1 MLTPNDV
8 RHRKFRTY
16 RSLLYGE
23 VYDAEDVDDFL
34 DLVADTH
41 QGFRQG
47 STQSKKGG
55 AMTVEQMADDDYFAL
70 DAVDQTSLKKMLV
83 SPLAYSDYL
92 TGEHKY
98 SSALEFGKAAHS
110 MVLGSGPQVVA
121 KPNLRTKEGKA
132 LRDRLVEQYGADDI
146 VWLSADD
153 VEKVQAMRDMVGD
166 FFTKLD
172 GQPEVAM
179 IAADPDTGLSIK
191 GKADWLPSTP
201 DPDGVLRIRD
211 YKTTVKSPDEFERS
225 CWQYGYHIQ
234 AAFYM
239 RLYRLTMPE
248 YKGPLG
254 FEFVVQEKNP
264 PFDWRVWRFDEH
276 SPIITELAEPKICKA
291 LKQIKSF
298 RDLYPDP
305 LEAMRGYGLSKV
317 PQEIAFPDW
326 RLVQEE
332 EEIESWR

>member
-1 MLTPNDV
+1 
-8 RHRKFRTY
+8 
-16 RSLLYGE
+16 
-23 VYDAEDVDDFL
+23 
-34 DLVADTH
+34 
-41 QGFRQG
+41 
-47 STQSKKGG
+47 
-55 AMTVEQMADDDYFAL
+55 MTVEQMTDDDYFAL

-92 TGEHKY
+92 TGEHGY

-132 LRDRLVEQYGADDI
+132 LRDSLVEQYGADDI

-179 IAADPDTGLSIK
+179 IAADPDTGLLIK

>member
-1 MLTPNDV
+1 
-8 RHRKFRTY
+8 
-16 RSLLYGE
+16 
-23 VYDAEDVDDFL
+23 
-34 DLVADTH
+34 
-41 QGFRQG
+41 
-47 STQSKKGG
+47 
-55 AMTVEQMADDDYFAL
+55 MTVEQMTDDDYFAL

-92 TGEHKY
+92 TGEHGY

-179 IAADPDTGLSIK
+179 IAADPDTGLLIK

-317 PQEIAFPDW
+317 PQEIAFPAW
-326 RLVQEE
+326 RVVQEE

>member
-1 MLTPNDV
+1 
-8 RHRKFRTY
+8 
-16 RSLLYGE
+16 
-23 VYDAEDVDDFL
+23 
-34 DLVADTH
+34 
-41 QGFRQG
+41 
-47 STQSKKGG
+47 
-55 AMTVEQMADDDYFAL
+55 MTVEQMTDDDYFAL

-92 TGEHKY
+92 TGEHGY

-110 MVLGSGPQVVA
+110 MVLGSGPKVVA

-179 IAADPDTGLSIK
+179 IAADPDTGLLIK

>member
-1 MLTPNDV
+1 
-8 RHRKFRTY
+8 
-16 RSLLYGE
+16 
-23 VYDAEDVDDFL
+23 
-34 DLVADTH
+34 
-41 QGFRQG
+41 
-47 STQSKKGG
+47 
-55 AMTVEQMADDDYFAL
+55 MTITSRL
-70 DAVDQTSLKKMLV
+70 DAVDQTALKKYLV

-92 TGEHKY
+92 TGEHGY

-132 LRDRLVEQYGADDI
+132 LRDELVEQYGADDI

-153 VEKVQAMRDMVGD
+153 VEKVEPCGTWLEISSRSWMVSRRWRCRHR
-166 FFTKLD
+166 
-172 GQPEVAM
+172 PP
-179 IAADPDTGLSIK
+179 IPGLSIK

-254 FEFVVQEKNP
+254 FEFIVQEKNP
-264 PFDWRVWRFDEH
+264 PFDWMRYEIQED
-276 SPIITELAEPKICKA
+276 SPIITELAEPKINHA
-291 LKQIKSF
+291 LQGIKWF
-298 RDLYPDP
+298 RDNTEEP
-305 LEAMRGYGLSKV
+305 LEAMRAYGLPKYPKDV
-317 PQEIAFPDW
+317 VFPDW
-326 RLVQEE
+326 KLLEEE

>member
-1 MLTPNDV
+1 
-8 RHRKFRTY
+8 
-16 RSLLYGE
+16 
-23 VYDAEDVDDFL
+23 
-34 DLVADTH
+34 
-41 QGFRQG
+41 
-47 STQSKKGG
+47 
-55 AMTVEQMADDDYFAL
+55 MTVEQMTDDDYFAL

-92 TGEHKY
+92 TGEHGY

-179 IAADPDTGLSIK
+179 IAADPDTGLLIK

-239 RLYRLTMPE
+239 RLYRLAMPE

>member
-1 MLTPNDV
+1 
-8 RHRKFRTY
+8 
-16 RSLLYGE
+16 
-23 VYDAEDVDDFL
+23 
-34 DLVADTH
+34 
-41 QGFRQG
+41 
-47 STQSKKGG
+47 
-55 AMTVEQMADDDYFAL
+55 MTVEQMTDDDYFAL

-92 TGEHKY
+92 TGEHGY

-179 IAADPDTGLSIK
+179 IAADPDTGLLIK

-305 LEAMRGYGLSKV
+305 LEAMRGYGMSKV

>member
-1 MLTPNDV
+1 
-8 RHRKFRTY
+8 
-16 RSLLYGE
+16 
-23 VYDAEDVDDFL
+23 
-34 DLVADTH
+34 
-41 QGFRQG
+41 
-47 STQSKKGG
+47 
-55 AMTVEQMADDDYFAL
+55 MTVKQMTDDDYFAL
-70 DAVDQTSLKKMLV
+70 DAIDQTSLKKMLV

-92 TGEHKY
+92 TGEHGY

-179 IAADPDTGLSIK
+179 IAADPDTGLLIK

>member
-1 MLTPNDV
+1 
-8 RHRKFRTY
+8 
-16 RSLLYGE
+16 
-23 VYDAEDVDDFL
+23 
-34 DLVADTH
+34 
-41 QGFRQG
+41 
-47 STQSKKGG
+47 
-55 AMTVEQMADDDYFAL
+55 MTVEQMTDDDYFAL

-92 TGEHKY
+92 TGEHGY

-179 IAADPDTGLSIK
+179 IAADPDTGLLIK

-201 DPDGVLRIRD
+201 DQDGVLRIRD

-239 RLYRLTMPE
+239 RLYRLTIPE

-276 SPIITELAEPKICKA
+276 SPIITELAEPKIRKA

-298 RDLYPDP
+298 RDLYSDP

-317 PQEIAFPDW
+317 PQDISFPDW

>member
-1 MLTPNDV
+1 
-8 RHRKFRTY
+8 
-16 RSLLYGE
+16 
-23 VYDAEDVDDFL
+23 
-34 DLVADTH
+34 
-41 QGFRQG
+41 
-47 STQSKKGG
+47 
-55 AMTVEQMADDDYFAL
+55 MTVEQMTDDDYFAL

-92 TGEHKY
+92 TGEHGY

-153 VEKVQAMRDMVGD
+153 VEKVEAMRDMVGD

-179 IAADPDTGLSIK
+179 IAADPDTGLLIK

>member
-1 MLTPNDV
+1 
-8 RHRKFRTY
+8 
-16 RSLLYGE
+16 
-23 VYDAEDVDDFL
+23 
-34 DLVADTH
+34 
-41 QGFRQG
+41 
-47 STQSKKGG
+47 
-55 AMTVEQMADDDYFAL
+55 MTVEQMTDDDYFAL

-92 TGEHKY
+92 TGEHGY

-121 KPNLRTKEGKA
+121 KPNLRTKEGRA

-179 IAADPDTGLSIK
+179 IAADPDTGLLIK

>member
-1 MLTPNDV
+1 
-8 RHRKFRTY
+8 
-16 RSLLYGE
+16 
-23 VYDAEDVDDFL
+23 
-34 DLVADTH
+34 
-41 QGFRQG
+41 
-47 STQSKKGG
+47 
-55 AMTVEQMADDDYFAL
+55 MTVEQMTDDDYFAL

-92 TGEHKY
+92 TGEHGY

-179 IAADPDTGLSIK
+179 IATDPDTGLSIK

-254 FEFVVQEKNP
+254 FEFIVQEKNP
-264 PFDWRVWRFDEH
+264 PFDWMRYEIQED
-276 SPIITELAEPKICKA
+276 SPIITELAEPKINHA
-291 LKQIKSF
+291 LQGIKWF
-298 RDLYPDP
+298 RDNTENP
-305 LEAMRGYGLSKV
+305 LEAMRAYGLPKYPKDV
-317 PQEIAFPDW
+317 VFPDW
-326 RLVQEE
+326 KLLEEE